1 MKQREI
7 WRANLNPTKGN
18 EQQGFRP
25 VVIISGNAM
34 NDHLGVVIICPFTS
48 KVKHYAGCLVLS
60 ANPENGL
67 ATNSEVL
74 TFHVRSLAKE
84 RLVEK
89 LGEITEEQL
98 EQIKQGLVEILRY

>member
-25 VVIISGNAM
+25 IVIISGNAM
-34 NDHLGVVIICPFTS
+34 NDNLGVLIVCPLTS
-48 KVKHYAGCLVLS
+48 KIKNYAGCLVLQ
-60 ANPENGL
+60 ANTDNGL
-67 ATNSEVL
+67 ATDSEVL
-74 TFHVRSLAKE
+74 TFHLRSLAKE

>member
-25 VVIISGNAM
+25 IIIISGNAM
-34 NDHLGVVIICPFTS
+34 NDNLGVLIVCPLTS
-48 KVKHYAGCLVLS
+48 KIKNYAGCLVLE
-60 ANPENGL
+60 ADKQNGL
-67 ATNSEVL
+67 KTDSEVL